1 MPSSGVH
8 ALLGIKVTS
17 NLLVQAT
24 ESIRTLKLP
33 RREAVLTSNSVSEQ
47 PLPGGSQ
54 WYKKALTLTSS
65 SSRFPTQAVYREAQ
79 QKEEGG
85 SNSWGAWLRTGRR
98 AKNPI
103 WPWSSRHCLHLCG
116 GVMKLCY
123 TQQQD
128 RACLPASV
136 RNYCR
141 IRWRTNPFPI
151 LRFCSTLSP
160 KQYLEVVQIRHLGS

>member
-98 AKNPI
+98 AKFGSEVVVTVYTSVEA
-103 WPWSSRHCLHLCG
+103 WWSSVTRSNR
-116 GVMKLCY
+116 
-123 TQQQD
+123 TEP
-128 RACLPASV
+128 ACLPLLETIAELGDEP
-136 RNYCR
+136 
-141 IRWRTNPFPI
+141 IPF
-151 LRFCSTLSP
+151 LSWDFVAHFP
-160 KQYLEVVQIRHLGS
+160 QNNT